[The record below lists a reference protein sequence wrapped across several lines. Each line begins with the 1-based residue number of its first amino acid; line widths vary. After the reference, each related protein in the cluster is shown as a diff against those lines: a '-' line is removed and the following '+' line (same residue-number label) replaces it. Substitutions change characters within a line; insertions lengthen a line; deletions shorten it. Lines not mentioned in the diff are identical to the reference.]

1 MAAAGA
7 AGATG
12 ASGTP
17 DLSGDA
23 TRLLLVGCG
32 KMGSAMLEGWLA
44 SGVSAAN
51 IVVVE
56 PAAGGALHEPSPR
69 FVAEPAAIGRD
80 FAPTVVVFA
89 IKPQMMDEAAPNYA
103 RYAGAGTVFLSIAA
117 GKTIGGF
124 EAALGEAAA
133 IVRAMPNTPA
143 AIGRGISVACPNA
156 NVSAE
161 QRTLCGALLSA
172 VGEVAWVEEE
182 ALLDPVTAVSG
193 SGPAYVFLLTEAM
206 AAAGVAAGLPEALS
220 MQLARAT
227 VAGAGELM
235 RQSNDEAASQ
245 LRVNVT
251 SPGGTTQAALE
262 VLMAEKDGLA
272 ALMARAVAAATKR
285 SRELAN

>member
-7 AGATG
+7 SGAAGS
-12 ASGTP
+12 SG
-17 DLSGDA
+17 LKGS
-23 TRLLLVGCG
+23 RLLLVGCG
-32 KMGSAMLEGWLA
+32 KMGSALLEGWLA
-44 SGVSAAN
+44 GGVAAAD

-56 PAAGGALHEPSPR
+56 PAAGGALSEPSPR
-69 FVAEPAAIGRD
+69 FVAEPAVIGRD
-80 FAPTVVVFA
+80 FAPTVVIFA
-89 IKPQMMDEAAPNYA
+89 IKPQMMDEAAPLYA
-103 RYAGAGTVFLSIAA
+103 RYAGTGTVFLSIAA

-124 EAALGEAAA
+124 EATLGEGAA

-156 NVSAE
+156 NVSDE
-161 QRTLCGALLSA
+161 QRDLCGELLSA
-172 VGEVAWVEEE
+172 VGEVAWVEDE

-206 AAAGVAAGLPEALS
+206 AAAGVSVGLPDDLA

-235 RQSNDEAASQ
+235 RQSGEAASQ

-262 VLMAEKDGLA
+262 VLMAEGDGLA
-272 ALMARAVAAATKR
+272 ELMTRAVEAAARR

>member
-1 MAAAGA
+1 MAGAAA

-12 ASGTP
+12 ASGA
-17 DLSGDA
+17 SGLGGDD

-44 SGVSAAN
+44 GGVLASN

-56 PAAGGALHEPSPR
+56 PAAGGALPEPSPR
-69 FVAEPAAIGRD
+69 FVAEPGAIGRD
-80 FAPTVVVFA
+80 FAPTVVIFA
-89 IKPQMMDEAAPNYA
+89 VKPQMMDEVAPQYA
-103 RYAGAGTVFLSIAA
+103 QYAGAGTVFLSIAA

-124 EAALGEAAA
+124 EAALGEGAA

-156 NVSAE
+156 NVTAD
-161 QRTLCGALLSA
+161 QRSLCGALLSA
-172 VGEVAWVEEE
+172 VGEVAWLEDE

-206 AAAGVAAGLPEALS
+206 AAAGVAAGLPQDLS

-235 RQSNDEAASQ
+235 RQSDEEASQ

-251 SPGGTTQAALE
+251 SPGGTTQAALD
-262 VLMAEKDGLA
+262 VLMAEKEGLGP
-272 ALMARAVAAATKR
+272 LMRRAVEAATKR